1 MSCSCCCCVAPGGEL
16 LQGTNRKKRLLVR
29 EEEEEEEEEEDRRNM
44 DISALTAQYRSSR
57 ERQKQHTQVLLFK
70 QVSEDLSEAVNIIS
84 VTQGLSSW
92 EPKSSPSPL
101 GSTPDPWHVHLS
113 LHRRSCPTISI
124 SLPTS
129 SSETT
134 NSRRGS
140 SSSEE
145 SRCRKLSLGLT
156 SDSHRSSVSSTC
168 TEDDDDDDDDDDVFE
183 ADGTGMDPVQAPG
196 SPEAS
201 EQNPR
206 GEDPPDGL
214 VCGSFSDSPEYSA
227 VSPDGSSSSSSNL
240 TENHSATLQT
250 SSSGAA
256 WSSSRK
262 SSGLGPRFTRQLS
275 LGGVGSS
282 ANQNYYPFPNRK
294 APRISEAAK
303 KLGMYS
309 SF

>member
-70 QVSEDLSEAVNIIS
+70 QVSEDLSDAVNIIS

-145 SRCRKLSLGLT
+145 SRCRKLSL
-156 SDSHRSSVSSTC
+156 
-168 TEDDDDDDDDDDVFE
+168 
-183 ADGTGMDPVQAPG
+183 
-196 SPEAS
+196 AS